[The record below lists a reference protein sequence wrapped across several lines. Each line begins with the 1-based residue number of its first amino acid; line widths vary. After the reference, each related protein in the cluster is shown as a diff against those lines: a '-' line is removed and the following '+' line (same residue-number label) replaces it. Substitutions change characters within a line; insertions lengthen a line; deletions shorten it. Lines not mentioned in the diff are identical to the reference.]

1 MSGSEK
7 EKTEVSL
14 HAIITTDIKKLV
26 PGISDNFVRLILD
39 QKNPKQKATAIE
51 KEIQRLSWGRD
62 REEVIKA
69 IESDNGNRLYVV
81 RGTEDFSSLISFIK
95 KNPSDFPELSDILG
109 FISFRAEQFNADY
122 ERRQSGF
129 PARSLTVERKK
140 GTGGEEDPYGRLQA
154 ERSNRRGELTQA
166 LDNLN
171 GKFESFNKDS
181 PHEKEDNFNVRITAQ
196 LLGWTTPA
204 KDKKKNSDDNKK

>member
-1 MSGSEK
+1 
-7 EKTEVSL
+7 
-14 HAIITTDIKKLV
+14 
-26 PGISDNFVRLILD
+26 
-39 QKNPKQKATAIE
+39 
-51 KEIQRLSWGRD
+51 
-62 REEVIKA
+62 
-69 IESDNGNRLYVV
+69 
-81 RGTEDFSSLISFIK
+81 
-95 KNPSDFPELSDILG
+95 
-109 FISFRAEQFNADY
+109 
-122 ERRQSGF
+122 
-129 PARSLTVERKK
+129 
-140 GTGGEEDPYGRLQA
+140 LQA